1 MGGPSEG
8 RIVFVGILETVGRLS
23 DPVVPQH
30 VAFRHPHEVLADPR
44 QKGRLPAWVAPVVLK
59 GPSDRDRLFLARER
73 DVEFARVLLFGFGRG
88 TPEEGIDAVAG
99 VGDDE
104 VLEFEALGLSG
115 SSSSELYV
123 LPEDTFGRPN
133 RPITDGPSDGLPEGR
148 GAG

>member
-1 MGGPSEG
+1 MPIPAPRRKTPRRGFFVRGGVLGTGRSPRARGRTGAAGGPSEG
-8 RIVFVGILETVGRLS
+8 RIVFVGIFETVGRLS

-44 QKGRLPAWVAPVVLK
+44 QKGRLPAWVAPVV
-59 GPSDRDRLFLARER
+59 
-73 DVEFARVLLFGFGRG
+73 
-88 TPEEGIDAVAG
+88 
-99 VGDDE
+99 DD
-104 VLEFEALGLSG
+104 VLEFEALSLSG